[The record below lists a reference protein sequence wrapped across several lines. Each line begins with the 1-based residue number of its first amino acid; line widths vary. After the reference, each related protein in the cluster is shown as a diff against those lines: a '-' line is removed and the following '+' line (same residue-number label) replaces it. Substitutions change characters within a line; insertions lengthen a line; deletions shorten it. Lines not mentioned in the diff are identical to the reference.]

1 MNITKSKNRLT
12 DIENKLMGRRKGGN
26 VGVRNLEV
34 QTIMCKV
41 SYKDILY
48 NMGNIANILQ

>member
-48 NMGNIANILQ
+48 NMGNIANIS